1 MSEEL
6 GAAIEASEK
15 KSYKSLGRSDG
26 IDKCKRGDKE
36 PSPVSV
42 NE

>member
-1 MSEEL
+1 MSKEL

-26 IDKCKRGDKE
+26 IDKCVKGDR
-36 PSPVSV
+36 
-42 NE
+42 NNLQYQ

>member
-26 IDKCKRGDKE
+26 IDKCERGDQY
-36 PSPVSV
+36 
-42 NE
+42 NLQYQ